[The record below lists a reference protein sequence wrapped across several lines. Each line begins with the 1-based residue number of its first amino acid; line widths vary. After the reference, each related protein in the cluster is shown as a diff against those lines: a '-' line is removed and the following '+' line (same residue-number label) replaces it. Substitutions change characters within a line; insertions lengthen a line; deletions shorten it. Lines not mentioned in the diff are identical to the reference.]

1 MVSHEYTRADARSP
15 PERYDRGLKEE
26 KQRSSRSTRDQKK
39 SRALNGHRNVFTRKK
54 TYRKKQFLFPLLAL
68 VCVLA
73 RLTLM
78 KCFRVLKTKLN
89 LVSRAFD
96 PLFILLLGR
105 TNPPPMKKRRML
117 LHNYEMIFHLSKA
130 SPL

>member
-68 VCVLA
+68 VCVFSALDA
-73 RLTLM
+73 DEMFSRF
-78 KCFRVLKTKLN
+78 KNQTK
-89 LVSRAFD
+89 SSFPRF
-96 PLFILLLGR
+96 
-105 TNPPPMKKRRML
+105 
-117 LHNYEMIFHLSKA
+117 
-130 SPL
+130 